1 MLKDSFAR
9 ILSKGARI
17 HIPRLRISIYCVF
30 VNEER
35 FPHILF
41 CANVK
46 HFSFELSILYK

>member
-17 HIPRLRISIYCVF
+17 HIPRLRISICCVF

-35 FPHILF
+35 FPHLLF
-41 CANVK
+41 CANAK
-46 HFSFELSILYK
+46 HFLLKLSILYK